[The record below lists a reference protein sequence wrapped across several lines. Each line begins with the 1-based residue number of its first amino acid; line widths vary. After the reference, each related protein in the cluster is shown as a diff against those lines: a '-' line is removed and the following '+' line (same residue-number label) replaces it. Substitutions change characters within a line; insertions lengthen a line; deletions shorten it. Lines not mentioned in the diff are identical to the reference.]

1 MSLEHLFI
9 EILNMSLTASA
20 VILAVLLLRLALRR
34 APRIFSYA
42 LWAVVLFRL
51 LCPFSF
57 TSGVSLLG
65 FWQEKSDGYGRMNY
79 ISETAVYSSLS
90 PEMTSASYSG
100 NITPASEADSQNRP
114 SFPDPAAVSPHSLP
128 LWLRAGA
135 RVWALGV
142 LLLLAGGLI
151 SCIRF
156 RRRLK
161 NAVPLGGGLWQTGG
175 FGTPFVFGL
184 IHPRIYIPAGID
196 MEHADYIILHERIHI
211 RRGDHIFRLLA
222 CLALCLHWFNPLVW
236 LACVLSGRDM
246 EMSCDEAVLR
256 KAGTGVK
263 KAYSASLLAL
273 AAGDGDG
280 SPRGVPLAFGE
291 REPETRIRNVLR
303 FQRPAGATV
312 VVVCLICLLAAAL
325 LLANPRRLAADVKT
339 APIYYGVV
347 KAADPE
353 AGRPADS
360 PYVILIPG
368 LGEMEIP
375 DAKTVEPYIEIDFSG
390 LEPGQ
395 LVRIVFPEGTDA
407 DTLTSADGSDIPD
420 MTAADSETVRTA
432 ADGSEAAGMQT
443 TGQETVRSENAG
455 TAASET
461 KSAGRFTAGAEAIQV
476 VGVGFDLLPLDDGR
490 YLFAVPIG
498 IAENAQEGD
507 RLLLYCR
514 QTGDIESSAAAPLLF
529 ADTRVVAVDA
539 GQYDVWVT
547 LSAEEAATFLAGF
560 GSGILSGSAS
570 GISCKLERSAVPET
584 LTPDIL
590 RDGAVPAGAYL
601 IYPRSLS
608 RSARGFD
615 RYVIPEWPEGEEL
628 PFLPFA
634 EDCTFL
640 VNRSFETLQYE
651 ETGFE
656 EFAELLTDGL
666 TWQDTP
672 VHAVFTN
679 GRISQVALESAFY
692 KAGISYLASDGTDS
706 WYDDLPKLTGQPTS
720 ADALAAYYRLART
733 ETADVSDAR
742 GAEQIDIYTGNIGD
756 GDSGI
761 VLVRYHDDEAGQL
774 SFSLSAHSSRAGWNN
789 IYAGELDETGY
800 LLTVHIENRDT
811 FGEYSYQVF
820 RLSDEGQIRQIAGSS
835 FRFYESHDGYDEEL
849 FRRWC
854 GNLEVWLANSHLLLS
869 SQEGGLRTDPVS
881 DAERYN
887 FQTLNPRL

>member
-65 FWQEKSDGYGRMNY
+65 FWQEKSGDYGRMNY
-79 ISETAVYSSLS
+79 ISETAVYSS
-90 PEMTSASYSG
+90 PAAEMTSVSYGGSNVPEPG
-100 NITPASEADSQNRP
+100 TDSLNRP
-114 SFPDPAAVSPHSLP
+114 SFPDPAAVSAQMFP

-142 LLLLAGGLI
+142 LLLLVCGLV
-151 SCIRF
+151 SCVRL
-156 RRRLK
+156 RRRLQ

-184 IHPRIYIPAGID
+184 IRPRIYIPAGVD

-236 LACVLSGRDM
+236 LACTLSGRDM
-246 EMSCDEAVLR
+246 EMSCDEAVLQ

-273 AAGDGDG
+273 AAGEGNG

-303 FQRPAGATV
+303 FQRPAAATI
-312 VVVCLICLLAAAL
+312 VVVCLICLLAAVL
-325 LLANPRRLAADVKT
+325 LLANPRRLTADGKAAPV
-339 APIYYGVV
+339 YYGVV
-347 KAADPE
+347 KAADAE
-353 AGRPADS
+353 TGRPADS

-375 DAKTVEPYIEIDFSG
+375 DAETVEPYIEIDFSG

-407 DTLTSADGSDIPD
+407 DTLTSADGFGTADV
-420 MTAADSETVRTA
+420 TAADSETVGTS
-432 ADGSEAAGMQT
+432 ADRSEAAGMQT
-443 TGQETVRSENAG
+443 AEQEIAE

-461 KSAGRFTAGAEAIQV
+461 ISAGRFTAGAEAIQV
-476 VGVGFDLLPLDDGR
+476 VGVGFDLLPLGDGR
-490 YLFAVPIG
+490 YLFSVPIG
-498 IAENAQEGD
+498 MAEDAREGD
-507 RLLLYCR
+507 RLLLYR
-514 QTGDIESSAAAPLLF
+514 RHAGGTGDDTAAPHLF

-547 LSAEEAATFLAGF
+547 LSAEEAAAFLSGF
-560 GSGILSGSAS
+560 GSGILYGSGS
-570 GISCKLERSAVPET
+570 GISCKLERAAIPET

-590 RDGAVPAGAYL
+590 RGGAIPDGSYL
-601 IYPRSLS
+601 LYPRSFS

-615 RYVIPEWPEGEEL
+615 LYVVPEWPEGEEL
-628 PFLPFA
+628 PFLSLA

-640 VNRSFETLQYE
+640 VNRSFETLRYE
-651 ETGFE
+651 VTGFD

-666 TWQDTP
+666 AWQDAP

-679 GRISQVALESAFY
+679 GRISQAALESAFF
-692 KAGISYLASDGTDS
+692 KAGISYMALEGKDS
-706 WYDDLPKLTGQPTS
+706 WYDNLPTLTGLPAS
-720 ADALAAYYRLART
+720 ADALTAYYRLIRT

-761 VLVRYHDDEAGQL
+761 VLVRYNNEEAGQL
-774 SFSLSAHSSRAGWNN
+774 SFSLSAHCARAGWNN

-800 LLTVHIENRDT
+800 LLTVHVENRET

-820 RLSDEGQIRQIAGSS
+820 RLGSEGQTRQIAGSS
-835 FRFYESHDGYDEEL
+835 FRFYENRVGFDEDL

-854 GNLEVWLANSHLLLS
+854 GHLDIWLANSHLLLS
-869 SQEGGLRTDPVS
+869 SQEGELRTDPVS
-881 DAERYN
+881 DAERYS
-887 FQTLNPRL
+887 FQTLDPINGRQF

>member
-20 VILAVLLLRLALRR
+20 VILAVLLLRLALGR

-65 FWQEKSDGYGRMNY
+65 FWQEKSDDYGRMNY
-79 ISETAVYSSLS
+79 ISETAVYSSPA
-90 PEMTSASYSG
+90 PEMTPVSYDGDASSA
-100 NITPASEADSQNRP
+100 PE
-114 SFPDPAAVSPHSLP
+114 PDLQMRLPLSDPPAAPPRTFP

-142 LLLLAGGLI
+142 LLLLACGLV
-151 SCIRF
+151 SCERL

-184 IHPRIYIPAGID
+184 IRPKIYIPAGVD
-196 MEHADYIILHERIHI
+196 MEHTDYIILHERIHI

-236 LACVLSGRDM
+236 LACALSGRDM
-246 EMSCDEAVLR
+246 EMSCDEAVLQR
-256 KAGTGVK
+256 AGTGVK

-273 AAGDGDG
+273 AAGEGNG

-303 FQRPAGATV
+303 FQRPAAATV
-312 VVVCLICLLAAAL
+312 VVVCLICLLAAVL
-325 LLANPRRLAADVKT
+325 LLANPRKQTSAGEAAPV
-339 APIYYGVV
+339 YYGVI
-347 KAADPE
+347 KAADTE
-353 AGRPADS
+353 TGRPADS

-375 DAKTVEPYIEIDFSG
+375 DAETVEPYIEIDFSG

-395 LVRIVFPEGTDA
+395 LVRIVFPEGTEA
-407 DTLTSADGSDIPD
+407 DTLT
-420 MTAADSETVRTA
+420 
-432 ADGSEAAGMQT
+432 
-443 TGQETVRSENAG
+443 
-455 TAASET
+455 AASST
-461 KSAGRFTAGAEAIQV
+461 QTARSDTAGAAAAEAKPSSRFTADAEAIQV
-476 VGVGFDLLPLDDGR
+476 VGVGFDLLPLEDGR
-490 YLFAVPIG
+490 YLFSVPIG
-498 IAENAQEGD
+498 MAENAQEGD
-507 RLLLYCR
+507 RLLLYRR
-514 QTGDIESSAAAPLLF
+514 QDGGTESGAAAPLLF

-547 LSAEEAATFLAGF
+547 LSAEEAAAFLDGF
-560 GSGILSGSAS
+560 GSGILSGSGS
-570 GISCKLERSAVPET
+570 GISCELERSAVPET

-590 RDGAVPAGAYL
+590 RGGTVPDGSYL
-601 IYPRSLS
+601 LYPRSIS

-615 RYVIPEWPEGEEL
+615 RYVVSEWPEGEEL

-634 EDCTFL
+634 DDCTFL
-640 VNRSFETLQYE
+640 VNRSFETLRYE
-651 ETGFE
+651 ESGFE
-656 EFAELLTDGL
+656 EFAGLLTDGL

-679 GRISQVALESAFY
+679 GRISQAALESAFY
-692 KAGISYLASDGTDS
+692 KAGISYLAYDGTDS
-706 WYDDLPKLTGQPTS
+706 WYDDLPELTGQPTG

-756 GDSGI
+756 GNSGI
-761 VLVRYHDDEAGQL
+761 VLVRYHNEEAGPL
-774 SFSLSAHSSRAGWNN
+774 SFSLSAHSARAGWNN
-789 IYAGELDETGY
+789 IYAGELEETGY
-800 LLTVHIENRDT
+800 LLTVHIEDRDT

-820 RLSDEGQIRQIAGSS
+820 RLGRKGQIRQIAGSS
-835 FRFYESHDGYDEEL
+835 FRFYENRTGYDEEL

-854 GNLEVWLANSHLLLS
+854 GNLEVWLAHSHLLLS
-869 SQEGGLRTDPVS
+869 SQEGELRTDPVS
-881 DAERYN
+881 DADRYS
-887 FQTLNPRL
+887 FQTLKPDL

>member
-20 VILAVLLLRLALRR
+20 VILAVLLLRLALGR

-65 FWQEKSDGYGRMNY
+65 FWQENSDDYGRMNY
-79 ISETAVYSSLS
+79 ISETAVYSSPAPETTPVSYGGDASPAPEPDLQMRLPLS
-90 PEMTSASYSG
+90 DPSAVPLR
-100 NITPASEADSQNRP
+100 T
-114 SFPDPAAVSPHSLP
+114 FP

-142 LLLLAGGLI
+142 LLLLACGLV
-151 SCIRF
+151 SCERL

-184 IHPRIYIPAGID
+184 IRPKIYIPSGVD
-196 MEHADYIILHERIHI
+196 MEHTDYIILHERIHI

-236 LACVLSGRDM
+236 LACALSGRDM
-246 EMSCDEAVLR
+246 EMSCDEAVLQR
-256 KAGTGVK
+256 AGTGVK

-273 AAGDGDG
+273 AAGEGDG

-303 FQRPAGATV
+303 FQRPAAATV
-312 VVVCLICLLAAAL
+312 VVGCLICLLAAVL
-325 LLANPRRLAADVKT
+325 LLANPRRLTADGKAAPV
-339 APIYYGVV
+339 YYGVV
-347 KAADPE
+347 KAADTE
-353 AGRPADS
+353 TGRPADS

-375 DAKTVEPYIEIDFSG
+375 DAETEEPYIEIDFSG

-407 DTLTSADGSDIPD
+407 DTLTAASEFDTPD

-432 ADGSEAAGMQT
+432 ADGSETAGMQI
-443 TGQETVRSENAG
+443 TGQETARSDTAG
-455 TAASET
+455 AAASEA
-461 KSAGRFTAGAEAIQV
+461 KPASRFTAGAEAIQV

-490 YLFAVPIG
+490 YLFSVPIG
-498 IAENAQEGD
+498 MAENAQEGD
-507 RLLLYCR
+507 RLLLYRR
-514 QTGDIESSAAAPLLF
+514 QTSDNESDAAAPLLF

-547 LSAEEAATFLAGF
+547 LSAEEAAAFLAGF

-570 GISCKLERSAVPET
+570 GISCELERSAVPET

-590 RDGAVPAGAYL
+590 RGGAVPDGIYL
-601 IYPRSLS
+601 LYPRSLS

-615 RYVIPEWPEGEEL
+615 RYVVPEWPEGEEL
-628 PFLPFA
+628 PLLPFA
-634 EDCTFL
+634 DDCTFL
-640 VNRSFETLQYE
+640 VNRSFETLRYE
-651 ETGFE
+651 ETGFD
-656 EFAELLTDGL
+656 EFARLLTDGL
-666 TWQDTP
+666 TWQDMP
-672 VHAVFTN
+672 IHAVFTN
-679 GRISQVALESAFY
+679 GRISQAALESAFY
-692 KAGISYLASDGTDS
+692 KAGISYLAYDGMDS
-706 WYDDLPKLTGQPTS
+706 WYDDLPDLTGQQTS

-733 ETADVSDAR
+733 EAADVSDAR

-756 GDSGI
+756 GNSGI
-761 VLVRYHDDEAGQL
+761 VLIRYNNEEAGQF
-774 SFSLSAHSSRAGWNN
+774 SFSLSAHSARAGWNN
-789 IYAGELDETGY
+789 IYAGELEETGY
-800 LLTVHIENRDT
+800 LLTVHIEDRDT

-820 RLSDEGQIRQIAGSS
+820 RLGREGQIRQIAGSS
-835 FRFYESHDGYDEEL
+835 FRFYESRTGYDEEL

-854 GNLEVWLANSHLLLS
+854 GNLEVWLAHSHLLLS
-869 SQEGGLRTDPVS
+869 SQEGELRTDPVS
-881 DAERYN
+881 DAERYS
-887 FQTLNPRL
+887 FQTLKPDL